1 METMHHLSD
10 LHVHSTNW
18 RVYVKILALYNH
30 NPTLNGDETTM
41 LLVDE
46 KVPLDPT
53 SIISFLLL

>member
-1 METMHHLSD
+1 MHHLSD